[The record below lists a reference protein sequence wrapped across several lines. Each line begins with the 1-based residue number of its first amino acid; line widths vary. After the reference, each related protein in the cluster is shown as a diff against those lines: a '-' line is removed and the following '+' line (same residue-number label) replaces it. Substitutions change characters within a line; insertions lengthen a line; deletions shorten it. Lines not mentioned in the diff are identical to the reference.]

1 MNKYF
6 IIAIALSVCFTLVF
20 GFGLAS
26 YMDFLEATANTIG
39 YLGNTVLNLDGGY
52 SSEETIRIPLLSA
65 DLGVLA
71 DKTEGLVNIAQ
82 YIQRNMVP
90 EWIVQES
97 SMDDISFQTNVYV
110 YPNYYYGVIETTGK
124 VFQYTKRDI
133 YSGRLI
139 RLDFEIISI
148 SSPSATA
155 VMQINR
161 WSVYVLPREY
171 NSLRYYMV
179 YSLDQEGYLT
189 NRWNNIYE
197 YINYTNLT
205 DYEIIEGRKGK
216 LGGRGFITPPDKG
229 KAYKLTS
236 ALYTNVP
243 LSSEEGHFLKFM
255 KG

>member
-1 MNKYF
+1 MNKYL
-6 IIAIALSVCFTLVF
+6 ILAISLSLCFTVAF
-20 GFGLAS
+20 GMSVSSF
-26 YMDFLEATANTIG
+26 MDFLGASVNTIG

-52 SSEETIRIPLLSA
+52 SSEETVRIPLMSA

-71 DKTEGLVNIAQ
+71 DKTEGIVNIAQ
-82 YIQRNMVP
+82 YIQRHFVP
-90 EWIVQES
+90 EWILQEL
-97 SMDDISFQTNVYV
+97 SMDYVSFQTNVYV

-124 VFQYTKRDI
+124 LFQYTKRDI

-139 RLDFEIISI
+139 RLDIEVISVD
-148 SSPSATA
+148 SPSASA
-155 VMQINR
+155 LMQINH

-189 NRWNNIYE
+189 ERWNNINE

-205 DYEIIEGRKGK
+205 DYEIIDVRKGK
-216 LGGRGFITPPDKG
+216 LGGKGFIAPPDNG
-229 KAYKLTS
+229 RAYKLTS

>member
-1 MNKYF
+1 MYKYLILAISLSLCF
-6 IIAIALSVCFTLVF
+6 IVVLGMSVS
-20 GFGLAS
+20 S

-52 SSEETIRIPLLSA
+52 SSEETVRIPLKNA
-65 DLGVLA
+65 DLGVVA

-82 YIQRNMVP
+82 YIQRHFVP
-90 EWIVQES
+90 DWIVQEL
-97 SMDDISFQTNVYV
+97 SMDNVSFQTNVYV

-139 RLDFEIISI
+139 RLDIEVISVD
-148 SSPSATA
+148 SPSPTA
-155 VMQINR
+155 VMQVNQ

-179 YSLDQEGYLT
+179 FGLDQEGYLAE
-189 NRWNNIYE
+189 RWNNINE

-205 DYEIIEGRKGK
+205 SYEIIDGRKGK
-216 LGGRGFITPPDKG
+216 LGGRGFITPPDNG
-229 KAYKLTS
+229 RAYKLTS